1 MHHATAEIDNPIPGP
16 RYPYLSHS
24 HPQVS
29 QSFRYGCDSLRR
41 FATE

>member
-1 MHHATAEIDNPIPGP
+1 MHHSIAEIDNPIPVP
-16 RYPYLSHS
+16 SSPYLSHS

-29 QSFRYGCDSLRR
+29 QSLRYECDTLRR